1 MEFKIQ
7 EYRTKLKSRNSILNF
22 LSEYLLFPIVCIVF
36 IIGTILFCMIILP
49 ILYLKDLFVEKNKIG
64 KTENEFEI
72 EFESG
77 HLIIERKFVDYYV
90 KEIEDLKLD
99 VTINDYVFK
108 LRTTP
113 KIEEIEQLFFDMNFF
128 ETEIGFF
135 LISINPI
142 PNGMTFWFLDKN
154 KIEFKKV
161 RDLVSSDWDF
171 KTENDKVILFTETE
185 KEEINLEIKIESPE
199 S

>member
-1 MEFKIQ
+1 M
-7 EYRTKLKSRNSILNF
+7 
-22 LSEYLLFPIVCIVF
+22 SEYLLFPIVCILF

-49 ILYLKDLFVEKNKIG
+49 IIYLKDLFVKKI
-64 KTENEFEI
+64 KVEEIKSEFEI
-72 EFESG
+72 EFKSDD
-77 HLIIERKFVDYYV
+77 LIIEKKFVGYYV
-90 KEIEDLKLD
+90 KEIEDLELD
-99 VTINDYVFK
+99 VTLNDYVFK
-108 LRTTP
+108 FRTTP

-128 ETEIGFF
+128 ESEIGFF

-142 PNGMTFWFLDKN
+142 PNGMTLWFLDKN

-171 KTENDKVILFTETE
+171 KRENDKVIVFTETE
-185 KEEINLEIKIESPE
+185 KEEINLEIKIESLE

>member
-1 MEFKIQ
+1 M
-7 EYRTKLKSRNSILNF
+7 KSKNALINF
-22 LSEYLLFPIVCIVF
+22 LGQYILVPIIFVIAIVIIIPIFLIINLF
-36 IIGTILFCMIILP
+36 
-49 ILYLKDLFVEKNKIG
+49 LKKNTDNE

-72 EFESG
+72 EFESDD
-77 HLIIERKFVDYYV
+77 LVVERKFVDYYI
-90 KEIEDLKLD
+90 KDIEDLDLD
-99 VTINDYVFK
+99 VTLNDYVFK
-108 LRTTP
+108 FRTTP

-135 LISINPI
+135 LISINQI
-142 PNGMTFWFLDKN
+142 PNGMTLWFLDKN

-171 KTENDKVILFTETE
+171 KRENDKVILFTETE

-199 S
+199 SLILDS

>member
-1 MEFKIQ
+1 MKFNII
-7 EYRTKLKSRNSILNF
+7 EYRTKLKSGNPFVNF
-22 LSEYLLFPIVCIVF
+22 LIQYVLFPILIIVF
-36 IIGTILFCMIILP
+36 IIVSILFCLIILP
-49 ILYLKDLFVEKNKIG
+49 ILYLKNLFSRKNNIDKI
-64 KTENEFEI
+64 ENEFEKV
-72 EFESG
+72 FESED
-77 HLIIERKFVDYYV
+77 LIIETKFLYYYV

-99 VTINDYVFK
+99 VQLCDFVYKFK
-108 LRTTP
+108 TTP
-113 KIEEIEQLFFDMNFF
+113 KIEVIEELFFDMNFF

-142 PNGMTFWFLDKN
+142 PNGMTLWFLDKN

-171 KTENDKVILFTETE
+171 KRENDKVILFAKTE

>member
-1 MEFKIQ
+1 
-7 EYRTKLKSRNSILNF
+7 
-22 LSEYLLFPIVCIVF
+22 LFPIVCILF

-49 ILYLKDLFVEKNKIG
+49 IIYLKDLFVK
-64 KTENEFEI
+64 KTEVEEIKNEFEI
-72 EFESG
+72 EFKSDD
-77 HLIIERKFVDYYV
+77 LIIEKNFVGYYT
-90 KEIEDLKLD
+90 KEIEDLELD
-99 VTINDYVFK
+99 VTLNDYVFK
-108 LRTTP
+108 FRTTP
-113 KIEEIEQLFFDMNFF
+113 KIAEIEELFFDMNFF

-142 PNGMTFWFLDKN
+142 PNGMSLWFLDKN

-171 KTENDKVILFTETE
+171 KRENDKVILFTETE

>member
-1 MEFKIQ
+1 M
-7 EYRTKLKSRNSILNF
+7 NF
-22 LSEYLLFPIVCIVF
+22 LTQYVLFPILIIVF
-36 IIGTILFCMIILP
+36 IIVAILFCLIILP
-49 ILYLKDLFVEKNKIG
+49 ILYLKNLFSRKNNIDKI
-64 KTENEFEI
+64 ENEFEKV
-72 EFESG
+72 FESED
-77 HLIIERKFVDYYV
+77 LIIETKFLYYYV

-99 VTINDYVFK
+99 VQLCDFVYKFK
-108 LRTTP
+108 TTP

-142 PNGMTFWFLDKN
+142 PNGMTLWFLDKN

-171 KTENDKVILFTETE
+171 KRENDKVILFTETE
-185 KEEINLEIKIESPE
+185 KEEINLEIKIESLE
-199 S
+199 SLIHGS

>member
-1 MEFKIQ
+1 
-7 EYRTKLKSRNSILNF
+7 
-22 LSEYLLFPIVCIVF
+22 
-36 IIGTILFCMIILP
+36 MIILP
-49 ILYLKDLFVEKNKIG
+49 IIYLKDLFVK
-64 KTENEFEI
+64 KTKVEEIKSEFEI
-72 EFESG
+72 EFKSDD
-77 HLIIERKFVDYYV
+77 LIIEKKFVGYYV
-90 KEIEDLKLD
+90 KEIEDLELD
-99 VTINDYVFK
+99 VTLNDYVFK
-108 LRTTP
+108 FRTTP

-142 PNGMTFWFLDKN
+142 PNGMTLWFLDKN
-154 KIEFKKV
+154 KIEFKKI

-171 KTENDKVILFTETE
+171 KRENDKVILFTETE